1 LHSALGGHGTPRIAF
16 TDNLPHASSVKP
28 AEALVFIGLLRD
40 TQAQDS
46 VDESSLFYRTVI
58 SSHPIRE
65 KLSEPPPRL
74 DLSVPSVGEEG
85 SASEHASAGD
95 GNDQAQLFG
104 FYTGQIHARIDRL
117 WLRPRSRVD
126 DSSTHESDPTDR
138 SFQCQVQIDQDEIG
152 NVREVLLLEC
162 NGTLAWQQS
171 LVSAIRQSS
180 PLPSPPSQKV
190 FRHSISL
197 HFVGVEY
204 APGVADDLYDSR

>member
-1 LHSALGGHGTPRIAF
+1 LPNAF
-16 TDNLPHASSVKP
+16 SVKP
-28 AEALVFIGLLRD
+28 AEALVFIGLLKD

-46 VDESSLFYRTVI
+46 VDESSLFYRSVI
-58 SSHPIRE
+58 SSRPIRE
-65 KLSEPPPRL
+65 KLSVPPPRL
-74 DLSVPSVGEEG
+74 DLFVLTVGEEG
-85 SASEHASAGD
+85 TTSEHASAGD
-95 GNDQAQLFG
+95 GTDQALLFG
-104 FYTGQIHARIDRL
+104 LYTGQIHARIDRL

-126 DSSTHESDPTDR
+126 GSSAHESDAIDR
-138 SFQCQVQIDQDEIG
+138 SFQCQVQIEQDEIG
-152 NVREVLLLEC
+152 NVSEVLLLQC

-171 LVSAIRQSS
+171 LVAAIRQSS